1 MVPRNRLSFVEISPS
16 QVEMVSG
23 VLFIY
28 LLDPQP
34 LNVPKWSEVNDKGL
48 LYYLREW
55 SGNGNG

>member
-28 LLDPQP
+28 LFDPQP
-34 LNVPKWSEVNDKGL
+34 LNVPK
-48 LYYLREW
+48 
-55 SGNGNG
+55 